1 MKSTGLAAAA
11 GVLALAGCALPGETT
26 EGTLR
31 PAMEKFLADRG
42 DLCLGKYDWPIEV
55 SERDF
60 QAGTRDAVQMPVLE
74 KAGIVASSMETG
86 KKTRYDLTET
96 GRKFYIDR
104 ETTHV
109 TADGVKTVH
118 HGDFCA
124 GKLSLDTIIR
134 FDEPRTVGDH
144 LETTVTYTYH
154 MTAAPWARDPDVQR
168 VFPMVAR
175 VVNGEGT
182 MQLRQ
187 TLRSTGKGWVAVNPW
202 E

>member
-31 PAMEKFLADRG
+31 PAMEKFLAERG

-60 QAGTRDAVQMPVLE
+60 QAGTRDAVQLPVLE
-74 KAGIVASSMETG
+74 KAGIVRSSTQAR
-86 KKTRYDLTET
+86 TARYELTEA
-96 GRKFYIDR
+96 GRKFYIER

-124 GKLSLDTIIR
+124 GKLSLDTIVR
-134 FDEPRTVGDH
+134 SDEARTVGDH
-144 LETTVTYTYH
+144 LETTVTYTYR
-154 MTAAPWARDPDVQR
+154 MAAAPWARDPDVQR
-168 VFPMVAR
+168 AFPMVAR

-182 MQLRQ
+182 MQLQQ
-187 TLRSTGKGWVAVNPW
+187 TLRSTGKGWVAVNSW